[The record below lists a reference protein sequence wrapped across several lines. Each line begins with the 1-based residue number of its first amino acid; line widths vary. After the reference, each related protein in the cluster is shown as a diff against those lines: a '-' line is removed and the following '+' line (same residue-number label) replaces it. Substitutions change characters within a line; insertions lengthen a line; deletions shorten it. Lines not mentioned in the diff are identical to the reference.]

1 MWGRKWRAIFLYAD
15 SQIDDK
21 ILLVVL
27 FVCSKACQ
35 KTGNERRKN
44 HVSYLRE
51 GECIMVELG
60 DQPA

>member
-1 MWGRKWRAIFLYAD
+1 MYAD